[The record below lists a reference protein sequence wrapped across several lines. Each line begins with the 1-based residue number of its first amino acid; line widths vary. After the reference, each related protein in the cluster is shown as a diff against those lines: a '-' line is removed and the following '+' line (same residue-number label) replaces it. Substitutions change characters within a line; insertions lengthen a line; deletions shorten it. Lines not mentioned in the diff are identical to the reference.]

1 MAKTHKL
8 TKGGQT
14 IYPATIYDAVVN
26 PNNRKNLTTEISEL
40 ENEEIYLKTQ
50 IEGSID
56 KDLITENTVWIDGT
70 WDWETNSSAG
80 NSIQKQNYKHTKLT
94 DVGYYDTLKMSGL
107 SEKVD
112 ASDIFPSIS
121 IYSGSEQIEYLRGSS
136 AVINMD
142 KYSDRSNINIIIQAK
157 QDNSIIPSVIANSK
171 AKVVKPEELIPIQS
185 SLKKIEGSETDVV
198 DALVWNKKRWLTGTN
213 QPNGKEQN
221 YNSVQKLWSSNKF
234 DISDYDTVTVKGLSN
249 NISISNSA
257 DKLSSLVLYGND
269 NVIYELIDGTGP
281 VTINT
286 SDYSRYTKL
295 ELILQTKSTSDNE
308 FIAVGEPSVRA
319 IIYSTIASKNEF
331 DKLSLDVNQNSSDIG
346 KIYNL
351 IEGVDNKDIF
361 SSFVWNKR
369 RWLTGTNQ
377 PNGKE
382 QNYNSVQKLWSS
394 NKFDISDY
402 DTVTVKGLSNNISIS
417 NSADKLSS
425 LVLYGND
432 NVIYE
437 LIDGT
442 GPVTI
447 NTSDYSRY
455 TKLEL
460 ILQTKST
467 SDNEFIAVGEP
478 SVVVYKAGISSEKPK
493 PKRVVIVGDSLCG
506 NDTALIRY
514 ELGNILK
521 NRGYELIPRTQGGE
535 KTIGNLTRAGGIGIR
550 VKAEFTIPAS
560 GSVNCALESAWIKS
574 DGTYQDTPYN
584 TITEGQNVQVV
595 INGIRGKLAKSQT
608 DAIGVA
614 FYTSTGTFIS
624 GLTESGTFDIPS
636 NATQYAFTINNPA
649 TGKPH
654 ITINGDAVEGLSS
667 KATRIGYINSSG
679 IFVTSDDFKCS
690 ELLPISQGKIYIDSL
705 ATSTGYVF
713 TRLDVGKQIKI
724 GVGNVFYDA
733 ALYDDKDYPHIW
745 FTGQNGGYES
755 EEDWAN
761 MVSSSANNFS
771 EKYIVCSTPLSLT
784 TNQLVYQANKCFGA
798 KYINLRAYTQGQAVY
813 DGQAL
818 GIIEGQYTAS
828 DYETLFWPGSDKI
841 HQNNL
846 LSYIWAVKM
855 WNTLL
860 ELGYV
865 EGERIETG
873 DYYLP

>member
-1 MAKTHKL
+1 M
-8 TKGGQT
+8 
-14 IYPATIYDAVVN
+14 
-26 PNNRKNLTTEISEL
+26 
-40 ENEEIYLKTQ
+40 
-50 IEGSID
+50 
-56 KDLITENTVWIDGT
+56 
-70 WDWETNSSAG
+70 
-80 NSIQKQNYKHTKLT
+80 
-94 DVGYYDTLKMSGL
+94 
-107 SEKVD
+107 
-112 ASDIFPSIS
+112 
-121 IYSGSEQIEYLRGSS
+121 
-136 AVINMD
+136 
-142 KYSDRSNINIIIQAK
+142 
-157 QDNSIIPSVIANSK
+157 
-171 AKVVKPEELIPIQS
+171 
-185 SLKKIEGSETDVV
+185 
-198 DALVWNKKRWLTGTN
+198 
-213 QPNGKEQN
+213 
-221 YNSVQKLWSSNKF
+221 
-234 DISDYDTVTVKGLSN
+234 
-249 NISISNSA
+249 
-257 DKLSSLVLYGND
+257 
-269 NVIYELIDGTGP
+269 
-281 VTINT
+281 
-286 SDYSRYTKL
+286 
-295 ELILQTKSTSDNE
+295 
-308 FIAVGEPSVRA
+308 
-319 IIYSTIASKNEF
+319 
-331 DKLSLDVNQNSSDIG
+331 
-346 KIYNL
+346 
-351 IEGVDNKDIF
+351 
-361 SSFVWNKR
+361 
-369 RWLTGTNQ
+369 
-377 PNGKE
+377 
-382 QNYNSVQKLWSS
+382 
-394 NKFDISDY
+394 
-402 DTVTVKGLSNNISIS
+402 
-417 NSADKLSS
+417 
-425 LVLYGND
+425 
-432 NVIYE
+432 
-437 LIDGT
+437 
-442 GPVTI
+442 
-447 NTSDYSRY
+447 
-455 TKLEL
+455 
-460 ILQTKST
+460 
-467 SDNEFIAVGEP
+467 
-478 SVVVYKAGISSEKPK
+478 
-493 PKRVVIVGDSLCG
+493 
-506 NDTALIRY
+506 
-514 ELGNILK
+514 
-521 NRGYELIPRTQGGE
+521 
-535 KTIGNLTRAGGIGIR
+535 
-550 VKAEFTIPAS
+550 
-560 GSVNCALESAWIKS
+560 ESAWIKS

-649 TGKPH
+649 TGEPH

-828 DYETLFWPGSDKI
+828 DYETLFWLGSDKI

>member
-1 MAKTHKL
+1 M
-8 TKGGQT
+8 KGGQT

-26 PNNRKNLTTEISEL
+26 PNSRKNLTTELSEL
-40 ENEEIYLKTQ
+40 ENEGLYLKTQ
-50 IEGSID
+50 IEGTID
-56 KDLITENTVWIDGT
+56 KELITDSTVWIDGT

-94 DVGYYDTLKMSGL
+94 DVGYYDSLKLSGL
-107 SEKVD
+107 TEKVD
-112 ASDIFPSIS
+112 ASDVFPSIS

-136 AVINMD
+136 AVISMD

-171 AKVVKPEELIPIQS
+171 AKVVKPEELISIQS
-185 SLKKIEGSETDVV
+185 SLKKIEGSEIDVI
-198 DALVWNKKRWLTGTN
+198 DALVWNKKRWETGTN
-213 QPNGKEQN
+213 QPNGGELQ
-221 YNSVQKLWSSNKF
+221 YNANQKIWYARIDVSDF
-234 DISDYDTVTVKGLSN
+234 DSIICDGLLNGS
-249 NISISNSA
+249 SISTSA
-257 DKLSSLVLYGND
+257 STLNGICIYGDNTLVKAIKDASNE
-269 NVIYELIDGTGP
+269 NI
-281 VTINT
+281 INR
-286 SDYSRYTKL
+286 SDYSQYSKL
-295 ELILQTKSTSDNE
+295 ELILQCKSTSDNE
-308 FIAVGEPSVRA
+308 FIAVGKPSVKA

-361 SSFVWNKR
+361 SLFVWNKR

-377 PNGKE
+377 PNGKA

-394 NKFDISDY
+394 NRLDISEY

-432 NVIYE
+432 NVVYE
-437 LIDGT
+437 LTDGT

-447 NTSDYSRY
+447 NTSDYSQY

-467 SDNEFIAVGEP
+467 SDNDFIAVGEP
-478 SVVVYKAGISSEKPK
+478 SVVAYKAGISSEKPK

>member
-56 KDLITENTVWIDGT
+56 KELITENTVWIDGT

-198 DALVWNKKRWLTGTN
+198 DALVWNKKRWETGTN
-213 QPNGKEQN
+213 QPNGGELQ
-221 YNSVQKLWSSNKF
+221 YNATQKIWYARI
-234 DISDYDTVTVKGLSN
+234 DISEYDSIICDGLLNGS
-249 NISISNSA
+249 SISTSA
-257 DKLSSLVLYGND
+257 STLNGICIYGD
-269 NVIYELIDGTGP
+269 NILIKGIKDASNENI
-281 VTINT
+281 INR
-286 SDYSRYTKL
+286 SDYSQYSKL
-295 ELILQTKSTSDNE
+295 ELILQCKSTSDNE

-377 PNGKE
+377 PNGKA

-394 NKFDISDY
+394 NRLDISEY

-432 NVIYE
+432 NVVYE
-437 LIDGT
+437 LTDGT

-447 NTSDYSRY
+447 NTSDYSQY

-478 SVVVYKAGISSEKPK
+478 SVVAYKAGISSEKPK

-649 TGKPH
+649 TGEPH

-679 IFVTSDDFKCS
+679 IFVMSDDFKCS

-771 EKYIVCSTPLSLT
+771 EKYIVCSTPLVS
-784 TNQLVYQANKCFGA
+784 TNAKLIYQANKCFGA

-813 DGQAL
+813 DGQTL